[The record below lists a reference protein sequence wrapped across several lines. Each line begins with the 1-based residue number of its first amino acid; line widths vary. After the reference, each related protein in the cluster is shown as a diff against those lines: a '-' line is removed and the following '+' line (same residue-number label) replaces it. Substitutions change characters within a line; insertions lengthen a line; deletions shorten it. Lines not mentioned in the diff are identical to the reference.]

1 MATAFATSSSAAA
14 ITARLDR
21 LPPAR
26 SLWTLV
32 VLLSVGA
39 CFELYDLLMTAYVS
53 PGLVR
58 AGIFEAG
65 HKGFLGLPDQAAFAS
80 ITFLG
85 LWIGTIGFGY
95 VADRYGRR
103 AIFTYALLWYSAAT
117 LIMASSDTRAAV
129 DFWRFVA
136 GIGIGVELVT
146 IDSYLAE
153 LVPKHMRGRT
163 FAVNHIVQFC
173 SVPLAALMGYIFV
186 PIDPFGVSGWR
197 FVAAFPA
204 IAAIL
209 VWYIR
214 RRVPESPRWL
224 AQHGRTAEAERVTAT
239 LEARVAAE
247 LRITLPPPR
256 PIAVAPDHGRPM
268 FVEIWRPPYRRRTIM
283 MIVFNF
289 CQAIGFYGFGNW
301 VPQLLAAQGAGF
313 TKSLQYSLIIALA
326 SPTTPILFLLFADKF
341 ERKWQIVAAAC
352 GTACFGLLF
361 TLSNNPLW
369 LMGFGIAIT
378 GSNNLLSYSYHSYQA
393 ELFPTRLRAR
403 AVGFVYSFSRLSTV
417 VNSFMIAFFLQNFG
431 TQGVFGF
438 IGAAMVV
445 AMISVGVFGP
455 RTRGLALEEI
465 SH

>member
-1 MATAFATSSSAAA
+1 MASFAGSSSAAG

-21 LPPAR
+21 LPATR
-26 SLWTLV
+26 SVWTLV
-32 VLLSVGA
+32 VLLSAGA

-58 AGIFEAG
+58 SGIFEAG
-65 HKGFLGLPDQAAFAS
+65 HKGLFGLPDQAAFAS

-85 LWIGTIGFGY
+85 LFVGTIGFGY

-103 AIFTYALLWYSAAT
+103 AIFTFALLWYSAAT
-117 LIMASSDTRAAV
+117 LLMAASDTRAAV

-146 IDSYLAE
+146 IDSYIAE
-153 LVPKHMRGRT
+153 LVPKHMRGRA
-163 FAVNHIVQFC
+163 FATNHIVQFC
-173 SVPLAALMGYIFV
+173 SVPLAALMGLIFV

-204 IAAIL
+204 LAAIL

-224 AQHGRTAEAERVTAT
+224 AQHGRTAEAERIMAAM
-239 LEARVAAE
+239 EARVSVEIGAA
-247 LRITLPPPR
+247 LPPPKQI
-256 PIAVAPDHGRPM
+256 IAVPDVKAR
-268 FVEIWRPPYRRRTIM
+268 FSEIFQPPYRRRTIM

-352 GTACFGLLF
+352 CTACFGLLF
-361 TLSNNPLW
+361 TLSNNPVW
-369 LMGFGIAIT
+369 LMGCGIVIT
-378 GSNNLLSYSYHSYQA
+378 GSNNLLSYSYHSYQV
-393 ELFPTRLRAR
+393 ELFPTRMRAR

-438 IGAAMVV
+438 IGV
-445 AMISVGVFGP
+445 AMAVAMFAIGVFGP

>member
-1 MATAFATSSSAAA
+1 MRRQPGS
-14 ITARLDR
+14 RPELDR
-21 LPPAR
+21 LPPSR
-26 SLWTLV
+26 TLWTLV
-32 VLLSVGA
+32 VLLSIGA
-39 CFELYDLLMTAYVS
+39 CFELYDLLMTGYVS

-58 AGIFEAG
+58 SGIFDAG

-80 ITFLG
+80 ITFAG
-85 LWIGTIGFGY
+85 LFVGTICFGY

-103 AIFTYALLWYSAAT
+103 TIFTYALLWYCAAT
-117 LIMASSDTRAAV
+117 LMMATRDTRFGV

-136 GIGIGVELVT
+136 GVGIGVELVT
-146 IDSYLAE
+146 IDTYLAE

-173 SVPLAALMGYIFV
+173 SVPLAALMGLIFV
-186 PIDPFGVSGWR
+186 PIDPFGISGWR

-209 VWYIR
+209 VWWIR
-214 RRVPESPRWL
+214 RAVPESPRWL
-224 AQHGRTAEAERVTAT
+224 AQHGRTAEAERVTAA
-239 LEARVAAE
+239 LEAQVAAE
-247 LRITLPPPR
+247 LRIALPSPQ
-256 PIAVAPDHGRPM
+256 ISVAVADEGRPM
-268 FVEIWRPPYRRRTIM
+268 FIEMWRPPYRRRTIM
-283 MIVFNF
+283 MIVFNV

-313 TKSLQYSLIIALA
+313 TRSLQYSLVIALA
-326 SPTTPILFLLFADKF
+326 SPTTPILFLLFADRF

-352 GTACFGLLF
+352 CTACFGLLF

-369 LMGFGIAIT
+369 LIGCGVVIT
-378 GSNNLLSYSYHSYQA
+378 GSNNLLSYAYHSYQA

-417 VNSFMIAFFLQNFG
+417 VNSFMIAFFLQAFG
-431 TQGVFGF
+431 TLGVFGF
-438 IGAAMVV
+438 IGVAMAAAMVS
-445 AMISVGVFGP
+445 IGVFGP
-455 RTRGLALEEI
+455 RTRGLALEAI

>member
-1 MATAFATSSSAAA
+1 MNQSSAAA

-21 LPPAR
+21 LPPSRA
-26 SLWTLV
+26 LWTLV

-39 CFELYDLLMTAYVS
+39 CFELYDLLMTSYVS

-58 AGIFEAG
+58 AGIFAPG
-65 HKGFLGLPDQAAFAS
+65 HTGLFGLPDQAAFAS

-85 LWIGTIGFGY
+85 LFVGTIGFGY

-117 LIMASSDTRAAV
+117 LIMASCSTRTGI
-129 DFWRFVA
+129 DIWRFIA
-136 GIGIGVELVT
+136 GIGVGVELVT

-173 SVPLAALMGYIFV
+173 SVPLAALMGFIFV
-186 PIDPFGVSGWR
+186 PIAPLGIDGWR

-204 IAAIL
+204 IAAVL
-209 VWYIR
+209 VWFIR
-214 RRVPESPRWL
+214 RRVPDSPRWL
-224 AQHGRTAEAERVTAT
+224 AQHGRTAEAERITAG
-239 LEARVAAE
+239 LEARVSAE
-247 LRITLPPPR
+247 LRITLPPPQPTVRELVEDR
-256 PIAVAPDHGRPM
+256 PR
-268 FVEIWRPPYRRRTIM
+268 FVEIWRPPYRSRTIM
-283 MIVFNF
+283 MMVFNF

-301 VPQLLAAQGAGF
+301 VVQLMAAQGADF
-313 TKSLQYSLIIALA
+313 AKSQLYGLVIAIA

-352 GTACFGLLF
+352 ITACVGLLF
-361 TLSNNPLW
+361 TLSNAPLW
-369 LMGFGIAIT
+369 LIVCGVVIT

-403 AVGFVYSFSRLSTV
+403 AIGFVYSFSRLSTV
-417 VNSFMIAFFLQNFG
+417 VNSFMIAFFLQSFG
-431 TQGVFGF
+431 TIGVFGYISLAMAIAVIS
-438 IGAAMVV
+438 IG
-445 AMISVGVFGP
+445 GFGP

>member
-1 MATAFATSSSAAA
+1 MAASRAVDSSAAG

-21 LPPAR
+21 LPPTR

-39 CFELYDLLMTAYVS
+39 CFELYDLLMTSYVS

-58 AGIFEAG
+58 AGIFQAG

-80 ITFLG
+80 IMFLG
-85 LWIGTIGFGY
+85 LFLGTIGFGY

-117 LIMASSDTRAAV
+117 LIMASCDSRAAV
-129 DFWRFVA
+129 DFWRFIA

-173 SVPLAALMGYIFV
+173 SVPMAALMGYIFV
-186 PIDPFGVSGWR
+186 PIDPLGISGWR

-204 IAAIL
+204 VAAVL

-224 AQHGRTAEAERVTAT
+224 AQHGRTAEAERVMSAM
-239 LEARVAAE
+239 EARVAIE
-247 LRITLPPPR
+247 LGGPLPLPERSAASPGQGKPR
-256 PIAVAPDHGRPM
+256 

-283 MIVFNF
+283 MMVFNF

-301 VPQLLAAQGAGF
+301 VVQLMVAQGADFARSQLYGLV
-313 TKSLQYSLIIALA
+313 TAIA
-326 SPTTPILFLLFADKF
+326 SPTAPILFLLFADKF

-352 GTACFGLLF
+352 CTACFGLLF
-361 TLSNNPLW
+361 TVSNNPAW
-369 LMGFGIAIT
+369 LMACGIVIT
-378 GSNNLLSYSYHSYQA
+378 ASNNLLSYSYHSYQV

-417 VNSFMIAFFLQNFG
+417 LNSFVIAFFLQTFG
-431 TQGVFGF
+431 TIGVFGY
-438 IGAAMVV
+438 ISAAMLG
-445 AMISVGVFGP
+445 AMIAVGGFGP
-455 RTRGLALEEI
+455 NTRGRALEDI

>member
-1 MATAFATSSSAAA
+1 MSDSSAAS

-21 LPPAR
+21 LPPSR
-26 SLWTLV
+26 TVWTLV

-39 CFELYDLLMTAYVS
+39 CFELYDLLMTSYVS

-85 LWIGTIGFGY
+85 LFVGTIGFGY

-117 LIMASSDTRAAV
+117 LLMASSDSRAMV

-136 GIGIGVELVT
+136 GLGIGVELVT

-153 LVPKHMRGRT
+153 LVPKHLRGRT
-163 FAVNHIVQFC
+163 FAINHIVQFC
-173 SVPLAALMGYIFV
+173 SVPLAALMGFIFV
-186 PIDPFGVSGWR
+186 PIDPLGISGWR

-204 IAAIL
+204 ISALL
-209 VWYIR
+209 VWFIR

-224 AQHGRTAEAERVTAT
+224 AQHGRGVEAERITAA
-239 LEARVAAE
+239 LEAQVAAE
-247 LRITLPPPR
+247 LGQPLPPPLPQPVER
-256 PIAVAPDHGRPM
+256 DTSTPRFA
-268 FVEIWRPPYRRRTIM
+268 EIWRPPYRRRTIM
-283 MIVFNF
+283 MMVFNF

-301 VPQLLAAQGAGF
+301 VVQLMAAQGAGF
-313 TKSLQYSLIIALA
+313 TKGQLYSLIIAIA
-326 SPTTPILFLLFADKF
+326 SPTTPILFLLFADRF
-341 ERKWQIVAAAC
+341 ERKWQIVFAAC
-352 GTACFGLLF
+352 CTAAFGLLF
-361 TLSNNPLW
+361 TLSNDPLW
-369 LMGFGIAIT
+369 LILCGVVIT

-403 AVGFVYSFSRLSTV
+403 AIGFVYSFSRLSTV
-417 VNSFMIAFFLQNFG
+417 VNSFFIAFFLQSFG
-431 TQGVFGF
+431 TIGVFGY
-438 IGAAMVV
+438 ISLAMLV
-445 AMISVGVFGP
+445 AMIAIGGFGP
-455 RTRGLALEEI
+455 RTRGLALEAI
-465 SH
+465 SG